1 MIEKIIARPFFVS
14 NFKSKKG
21 SFNMKTYF
29 TDSPLEKQMMRIP
42 RQPKRMYSTFINKSF
57 RSQSHKAIFE
67 REIQHYQKQ
76 GYVLSNRFTAAL
88 YILSADFFLWKS
100 AKYHIKPNYIEFEKI
115 DIKGTEP
122 RSYTMYKA
130 AKDIVYKT
138 TTVALSDMIEKSVT
152 DHELFMI
159 LLIAMYISRYGI
171 DCIETDKK

>member
-1 MIEKIIARPFFVS
+1 
-14 NFKSKKG
+14 
-21 SFNMKTYF
+21 MKTYF

-42 RQPKRMYSTFINKSF
+42 RQPKRNYSNFVKKSF
-57 RSQSHKAIFE
+57 RNQSHKTIFE
-67 REIQHYQKQ
+67 REMQHYQKQ

-100 AKYHIKPNYIEFEKI
+100 VKYHIKPNYIDFDRI
-115 DIKGTEP
+115 DIKGAEP

-130 AKDIVYKT
+130 AKDIIYRT

-171 DCIETDKK
+171 ECIETDKK

>member
-1 MIEKIIARPFFVS
+1 MIKKNHCTPFFCLYL
-14 NFKSKKG
+14 KSKKG

-42 RQPKRMYSTFINKSF
+42 RQPKRNYSNFVKKSF
-57 RSQSHKAIFE
+57 RNQSHKTIFE

-88 YILSADFFLWKS
+88 YILSANFFLWKS
-100 AKYHIKPNYIEFEKI
+100 AKYHIKPNYIDFDRI
-115 DIKGTEP
+115 DIKGAEP
-122 RSYTMYKA
+122 RSYTMFKA

-138 TTVALSDMIEKSVT
+138 STVALSDMIERSVT
-152 DHELFMI
+152 DNELFMV

-171 DCIETDKK
+171 DCIESDKK

>member
-1 MIEKIIARPFFVS
+1 
-14 NFKSKKG
+14 
-21 SFNMKTYF
+21 MKTYF

-42 RQPKRMYSTFINKSF
+42 RQPKRNYSNFVKKSF
-57 RSQSHKAIFE
+57 RNQNHKTIFE
-67 REIQHYQKQ
+67 RELQHYQKQ

-100 AKYHIKPNYIEFEKI
+100 AKYHIKPNYIDFDRI
-115 DIKGTEP
+115 NIKGAEP

-130 AKDIVYKT
+130 AKDIIYRT

-171 DCIETDKK
+171 ECIEADKK

>member
-1 MIEKIIARPFFVS
+1 
-14 NFKSKKG
+14 
-21 SFNMKTYF
+21 MKTYF

-42 RQPKRMYSTFINKSF
+42 RQPKRNYSNFVKKSF
-57 RSQSHKAIFE
+57 RNQRHKTIFE
-67 REIQHYQKQ
+67 REIQHYQIQ

-100 AKYHIKPNYIEFEKI
+100 AKYHIKPNYIDFDEI
-115 DIKGTEP
+115 DIKGAEP

-130 AKDIVYKT
+130 AKDIVYRT

-152 DHELFMI
+152 DNELFMV

-171 DCIETDKK
+171 ACIEADKR